1 MEGATEQLAVANE
14 KITTLENELTVVVGQ
29 LDVAYES
36 IINAELS
43 LKEEVPASESSVPT
57 AEHLQLVENLEVAG
71 VAMTDLQSRIS
82 ELECEIA
89 NARNDAGVSEGE
101 LIDLRKASEESS
113 G

>member
-1 MEGATEQLAVANE
+1 
-14 KITTLENELTVVVGQ
+14 
-29 LDVAYES
+29 
-36 IINAELS
+36 
-43 LKEEVPASESSVPT
+43 
-57 AEHLQLVENLEVAG
+57 VAG

-101 LIDLRKASEESS
+101 LIDLRKSSEESS